1 MRAYLPLVFE
11 VLLAAVVIGW
21 GVRELILL
29 NRDKTDETS
38 DSATPDKDKGEL
50 G

>member
-1 MRAYLPLVFE
+1 MRDYLPLVFE

-29 NRDKTDETS
+29 NRDKADEEPERTTQDEERS
-38 DSATPDKDKGEL
+38 DRG
-50 G
+50 